1 MSIINK
7 YQQPMLPWP
16 DLKDHAKIIEIFN
29 GELSLFFYEM
39 GDQNPL
45 SLVLI
50 HGLGDE
56 ADTWRHII
64 HPLADDYH
72 VLAFDL
78 PGFGRSDLPERKITL
93 VFLLNCL
100 KEFLH
105 KRGVERPILI
115 GNSLGGVLAHA
126 YALKYSEQIL
136 GLVLVGG
143 SLLQVDPMGNFALR
157 LMQIPLLGEWVYSRL
172 RKNPQAAFDSLKNVY
187 HALDQLPEADQKFLF
202 TRVNQRVW
210 SDKQRKAYFATLR
223 NLSPWIKACQAD
235 LPGQLEDFRLPTLV
249 LRGEFDSLFSEINAK
264 GVVSV
269 QPNAT
274 LHEISSAGHL
284 PHQETPEAFLTVLQ
298 EWLEK
303 MIN

>member
-1 MSIINK
+1 MSKNIK
-7 YQQPMLPWP
+7 YQRPMLSWP
-16 DLKDHAKIIEIFN
+16 DLKDHAKTIKIFN
-29 GELSLFFYEM
+29 GDLSLFLYEM
-39 GDQNPL
+39 GEQNPL

-64 HPLADDYH
+64 HPLAENYH
-72 VLAFDL
+72 MLVFDL
-78 PGFGRSDLPERKITL
+78 PGFGRSDLPERKITP

-100 KEFLH
+100 KELLH
-105 KRGVERPILI
+105 ERGVKRAILV

-126 YALKYSEQIL
+126 FALKYPDQIL

-143 SLLQVDPMGNFALR
+143 SLLQVDPMGDFALL
-157 LMQIPLLGEWVYSRL
+157 LMQIPLLGEWLYNRL
-172 RKNPQAAFDSLKNVY
+172 RKDPQAAFDSLRNVY

-202 TRVNQRVW
+202 TRVNKRVW
-210 SDKQRKAYFATLR
+210 SDKQRKAYFSTLR
-223 NLSPWIKACQAD
+223 NLTPWIKARQSG
-235 LPGQLEDFRLPTLV
+235 LPGQLADCKLPTMV
-249 LRGEFDSLFSEINAK
+249 LRGEFDSLFSEKNAK

-284 PHQETPEAFLTVLQ
+284 PHQETPTEFLMVLQ

-303 MIN
+303 TIN